1 MPEEDRADAQELLI
15 KDQPPRMKGFDKA
28 KIRKGLIIF
37 ILLSVTALT
46 AIFLKTHTGDTL
58 NALKNFNLGY
68 LAIVLVLSSIDM
80 CLGAFRNHIYFM
92 KLVPG
97 LKFMVSFR
105 ANLANIFM
113 GAVTPS
119 QSAGGPAQM
128 YIYYRAGVSV
138 GKSLSV
144 SILNLLG
151 TLIFF
156 IVAAVLALSVLSESF
171 SRTMHSLIIFCF
183 IVFVTELIVVV
194 LIVLRPSLF
203 IKFTEWLSKKLCS
216 WLPGFEKRI
225 NRISDRFITEVAAY
239 KDSCRLFI
247 TEHPLILL
255 FSIFLTWVLYLNKF
269 ILAYFIMLGLGSS
282 GHFVQVLCIQTLVLF
297 ICYFSPSPGASG
309 VAELSI
315 AALMAS
321 VMSADTLSV
330 FTLLQRFFLLY
341 IPVILGAI
349 VVFKEAGSS
358 LRQKQPP
365 DFQP

>member
-1 MPEEDRADAQELLI
+1 MPEEDRVDAAEQLI
-15 KDQPPRMKGFDKA
+15 TDQPPGVKGFDKA
-28 KIRKGLIIF
+28 KIRKGLIVF

-58 NALKNFNLGY
+58 NALKNFNPGY
-68 LAIVLVLSSIDM
+68 LAVVLILSSIDM
-80 CLGAFRNHIYFM
+80 CLGAFRNHIFFM
-92 KLVPG
+92 KLVPEM
-97 LKFMVSFR
+97 KFMVSFR

-144 SILNLLG
+144 SLLNLLG

-156 IVAAVLALSVLSESF
+156 IVAAVLALSVLGDSF

-183 IVFVTELIVVV
+183 IVFVTELIIVV
-194 LIVLRPSLF
+194 LLVLKPSLLL
-203 IKFTEWLSKKLCS
+203 KFATWFAAKLCS
-216 WLPGFEKRI
+216 WIPRFEKRI
-225 NRISDRFITEVAAY
+225 HRITDRIITEVTAY
-239 KDSCRLFI
+239 KDSCKLFI
-247 TEHPLILL
+247 TQHPFVLILA
-255 FSIFLTWVLYLNKF
+255 IFLTWVLYLNKF

-282 GHFVQVLCIQTLVLF
+282 GHFVQVLAIQTLVLF

-321 VMSADTLSV
+321 VMSSDTLGI

-349 VVFKEAGSS
+349 VVFKAAGSS
-358 LRQKQPP
+358 LKQQLPP
-365 DFQP
+365 D